1 MSLKFLV
8 AGALAL
14 GTAAAADATVV
25 LTSNFDSLALGT
37 GGYTTVSSI
46 EGWTSTT
53 NGIEIQNHAAG
64 TPFSSPNLVELDTF
78 ANSSMFHTLGKG
90 TYLVNYYYS
99 PRPGVGSASNG
110 ITLSIGS
117 TALDSV
123 TGNGGGDT
131 MWALHSVRFAT
142 TGGALTFAAIG
153 TSDSLGGYLDNI
165 SIAAVPD
172 ASTWVLMIAGFGMV
186 GLAARHRSPRAVVA

>member
-1 MSLKFLV
+1 MSLKFII

-14 GTAAAADATVV
+14 GTATVADATVI
-25 LTSNFDSLALGT
+25 LTSNFDLLALGA
-37 GGYTTVSSI
+37 GSYTTVSTI

-90 TYLVNYYYS
+90 TYLVSYYYS
-99 PRPGVGSASNG
+99 PRPGVGAASNG

-117 TALDSV
+117 TALDAV

-131 MWALHSVRFAT
+131 MWALRSVKFAT
-142 TGGALTFAAIG
+142 TGGALTFAATG

-172 ASTWVLMIAGFGMV
+172 ASTWVLMIAGFGLV
-186 GLAARHRSPRAVVA
+186 GIAARRRSPRAVIA

>member
-1 MSLKFLV
+1 MKLKFLV

-14 GTAAAADATVV
+14 GCTGVADAGVI
-25 LTSNFDSLALGT
+25 LTSNFDSLTLGT
-37 GGYTTVSSI
+37 GAYTTVSSI
-46 EGWTSTT
+46 EGWTSAT
-53 NGIEIQNHAAG
+53 NGIEVQNHAAG

-78 ANSSMFHTLGKG
+78 ANSAMFHTLGKG
-90 TYLVNYYYS
+90 TYLVSYYYS

-117 TALDSV
+117 TALDTV

-131 MWALHSVRFAT
+131 MWALRSVKFST
-142 TGGALTFAAIG
+142 SGGALTFAAIG
-153 TSDSLGGYLDNI
+153 TSDSVGGYLDNI

-172 ASTWVLMIAGFGMV
+172 ASTWVLMIAGFGMI
-186 GLAARHRSPRAVVA
+186 GIAARSRHRAVVA